1 MHHKEFRRWKSSQL
15 NRLLPDTATW
25 KELRRQIPQTFASL
39 AASQPP
45 VEDFAD
51 LLEDLFRGS
60 TVEPQRPDHLEE
72 PPWTLEEL
80 TAAIKRLKCKR
91 GADDAG
97 LVIEI
102 LHCLLGLF
110 NGMLLTGDIPKEWS
124 KTLFMMLA
132 KKNTGSAYLR
142 LSAYCHGKVVV
153 QNFFIHD
160 LGPGRAHPGRSTA

>member
-97 LVIEI
+97 LAAELLKHAPIEI
-102 LHCLLGLF
+102 LH
-110 NGMLLTGDIPKEWS
+110 
-124 KTLFMMLA
+124 
-132 KKNTGSAYLR
+132 
-142 LSAYCHGKVVV
+142 V
-153 QNFFIHD
+153 D
-160 LGPGRAHPGRSTA
+160 LWRSLMDDFVRFCFRS